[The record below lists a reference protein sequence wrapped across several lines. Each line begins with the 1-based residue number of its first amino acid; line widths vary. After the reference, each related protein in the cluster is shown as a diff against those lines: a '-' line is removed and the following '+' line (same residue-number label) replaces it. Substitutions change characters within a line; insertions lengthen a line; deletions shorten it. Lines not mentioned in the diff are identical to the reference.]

1 MVGSNTPRTQIALP
15 AQGVPELRDT
25 LTSLLEEFGNEEDT
39 GNISDIYKVN
49 SDRSKSFLLL
59 LVLDSIESPPA
70 IGK

>member
-39 GNISDIYKVN
+39 GTTSDIYKNIFFSRGIN
-49 SDRSKSFLLL
+49 SDRSM
-59 LVLDSIESPPA
+59 
-70 IGK
+70 